1 MLIITKKE
9 EEEKV
14 RNSSSTFSLT
24 WRNFFFP
31 HLKRA
36 VRTERDATLL
46 FLVRNL
52 RTLPTVPFASARGE
66 GIRRS
71 DRKESDRVA
80 WFIDNGHVRMFAR
93 CRKLGINYSR
103 ERALALVPRILNYFR
118 GTIRPFP
125 AAATEFITRP
135 LPRKTASRLFSTSP
149 VINVQF
155 IHAPGICDGRNSD
168 RNERRE

>member
-14 RNSSSTFSLT
+14 RNSSSIFSST
-24 WRNFFFP
+24 WRNFF
-31 HLKRA
+31 
-36 VRTERDATLL
+36 LL
-46 FLVRNL
+46 SPSQESGSNGTWRHSLIFSTKLTHVTNG
-52 RTLPTVPFASARGE
+52 SICEHE